1 LNKRLVHSGEFKTR
15 VAMEAIRGRKAIQ
28 EIAADH
34 AVQSILVSQ
43 WKQLLLEGVGE
54 LFTRGKLQME
64 LEWLNKN
71 HSCGGAHELRI
82 MVSIDAPYL
91 GLPEKGKPIA
101 VQLVSAAQSW

>member
-1 LNKRLVHSGEFKTR
+1 
-15 VAMEAIRGRKAIQ
+15 
-28 EIAADH
+28 
-34 AVQSILVSQ
+34 
-43 WKQLLLEGVGE
+43 
-54 LFTRGKLQME
+54 ME